1 MRQAIH
7 WVRSRQEEREFAY
20 WLSIVSY
27 DPHDRSLNNNVYL
40 IYLILF
46 FGAWIFVTLT
56 FFASGGAI
64 LLRLINANDPVRAA
78 IFLEILILGVWNV
91 YALWQSVRHS
101 PVVFSEQ
108 DATLICQMPVS
119 HRQVT
124 LRWFLM
130 PWLESAIPFWLVA
143 ITIGFSLAEIAM
155 PGTMTVDR
163 IFEYAGYGMRAWLG
177 IIPIHLGLF
186 LLQWVVGVFRL
197 QKDRER
203 HWLALPVMTLA
214 ILLLVFL
221 LVFML
226 AVHIPS
232 FIPGNTILE
241 FLIFPLQGGLGKGSL
256 SVSLLSSGLF
266 SIVMLGLLAW
276 LSDTF
281 SLSRAAQE
289 TQEIETL
296 NSAFKFGLT
305 TYAQELQT
313 KKRLGVLHAPSRLPM
328 LRGAGALLWKDILQS
343 LRSFKISM
351 LQEWVTLFAVMLGFS
366 LLPDLGSRVFAL
378 AIWVIQIGVVSVT
391 RLRSDLSN
399 WSLVRQ
405 LPIAH
410 KKFLFYDLSLPYFL
424 SVIISLIGLGIGT
437 KITGTSVVTMVILIP
452 GMTAGVAGMTAFDM
466 IRRSRSN
473 LLLSGSVPGIS
484 GTGILLGLMF
494 ALFPVLILTLLPGVT
509 GYILATL
516 TSLLLGWGAF
526 NLADRAYKNIDAS

>member
-1 MRQAIH
+1 MQAVH

-27 DPHDRSLNNNVYL
+27 DHRDRSLNNSIYL

-46 FGAWIFVTLT
+46 FSVWIFVTLT
-56 FFASGGAI
+56 FFASGGVI
-64 LLRLINANDPVRAA
+64 LLRLINANDPARVA
-78 IFLEILILGVWNV
+78 IFLEVLILGVWNV
-91 YALWQSVRHS
+91 FALWQSVRHS
-101 PVVFSEQ
+101 PAVFSEQ

-130 PWLESAIPFWLVA
+130 PWLKSAIPFWLVA

-155 PGTMTVDR
+155 PGVITANR
-163 IFEYAGYGMRAWLG
+163 IFEYAGYGIRAWLG

-197 QKDRER
+197 QKDQER
-203 HWLALPVMTLA
+203 RWLAWPVMTLS

-221 LVFML
+221 LACML

-232 FIPGNTILE
+232 FIPGNIILE
-241 FLIFPLQGGLGKGSL
+241 VLTFPLQGGLGNGSL
-256 SVSLLSSGLF
+256 SVSLLSSGFF
-266 SIVMLGLLAW
+266 SIVMFGLLAW
-276 LSDTF
+276 QSGTF

-289 TQEIETL
+289 TQEIENL
-296 NSAFKFGLT
+296 DSAFKYGLT
-305 TYAQELQT
+305 TYAQELKT
-313 KKRLGVLHAPSRLPM
+313 KKHLGVQHAPSRLPM
-328 LRGAGALLWKDILQS
+328 LRGAGVLVWKDILQS
-343 LRSFKISM
+343 QRSFKISM
-351 LQEWVTLFAVMLGFS
+351 LQEWITLFAVMLGFS
-366 LLPDLGSRVFAL
+366 FLPDLSSRAFAL
-378 AIWVIQIGVVSVT
+378 AIWVIQIGKVSVT
-391 RLRSDLSN
+391 RLRSDLSC

-424 SVIISLIGLGIGT
+424 SVIVSLIGLGIGT
-437 KITGTSVVTMVILIP
+437 KITGTSVVTMAILIP
-452 GMTAGVAGMTAFDM
+452 GMTAGVAGMTAFDV

-473 LLLSGSVPGIS
+473 LLLSGSVPGVS
-484 GTGILLGLMF
+484 GTGILLGLIF
-494 ALFPVLILTLLPGVT
+494 AVIPLLLLTLLPGVT

-516 TSLLLGWGAF
+516 ASLLLGWIAF
-526 NLADRAYKNIDAS
+526 NLAVRAYKNIDAS